1 MQSVILVD
9 TSVLLNILN
18 VPGLNQDHEAIM
30 DEFEELVESGV
41 NLLLPV
47 GAVFETGNHIAR
59 LADGRQRRIYAE
71 LLKDQVVAALLG
83 SAPWAPLQLP
93 DSQELAEWVKK
104 FPESAMRGI
113 GMVDLA
119 IIKAWERTKQQNPA
133 RRVRIWS
140 LDKDL
145 AGYDY
150 VPSRLLGRE

>member
-59 LADGRQRRIYAE
+59 LADGRQRGSMPNCSKTKLS
-71 LLKDQVVAALLG
+71 LLCWGVHRG
-83 SAPWAPLQLP
+83 HRS
-93 DSQELAEWVKK
+93 S
-104 FPESAMRGI
+104 FPIPRSWPNG
-113 GMVDLA
+113 
-119 IIKAWERTKQQNPA
+119 
-133 RRVRIWS
+133 
-140 LDKDL
+140 
-145 AGYDY
+145 
-150 VPSRLLGRE
+150 